1 MTAPEWPDRIVL
13 MRNPANPD
21 DWRIAA
27 DPNMIPCP
35 DDGVYRRADLVPAP
49 VSREAVAE
57 RIAPIV
63 QALWTQGHA
72 EAHGTRNAEA
82 LLDAIMAL
90 ITGETK

>member
-1 MTAPEWPDRIVL
+1 MTTHDDKPNAPEWPDRIVL

-57 RIAPIV
+57 VFAGPEDGEFGDLYDA
-63 QALWTQGHA
+63 ALA
-72 EAHGTRNAEA
+72 FANRNAP
-82 LLDAIMAL
+82 
-90 ITGETK
+90 